1 MLWSKTGMIRAP
13 LAATL
18 AVTAMALVACA
29 SPHGPGDRLATAKPA
44 KAENP
49 TLDPKPRTDLD
60 RYRAAIIEN
69 DGELA
74 LAQHPGGR
82 LSDAQ
87 KTALLSLV
95 QTSSDPA
102 AAYVV
107 RTANGEPAFG
117 DAALTAQAAVE
128 LLRSAGV
135 APSRIQLGRYDAQG
149 TGAPIKISYR
159 AAQAIGPDCRNG
171 WDDLSATGANRVYG
185 HFGCAATSNLA
196 AMIANPR
203 DLQHPA
209 AEDPSD
215 ATRRGVVLGKYR
227 KGEPTSSTKDDQASG
242 AVSTAVK

>member
-1 MLWSKTGMIRAP
+1 MIRAP
-13 LAATL
+13 LPATL
-18 AVTAMALVACA
+18 AVTAMVLGACA
-29 SPHGPGDRLATAKPA
+29 SPHGPGDRLAAAKTA

-49 TLDPKPRTDLD
+49 TFDAKPRTDLD
-60 RYRAAIIEN
+60 RYRSVVTEN

-87 KTALLSLV
+87 KTALLALV
-95 QTSSDPA
+95 QTNSDPG

-117 DAALTAQAAVE
+117 DAVLTAQAAME
-128 LLRSAGV
+128 MLRSAGV
-135 APSRIQLGRYDAQG
+135 MPSRIQLGRYDAQG
-149 TGAPIKISYR
+149 TGAPVKITYR
-159 AAQAIGPDCRNG
+159 AAHAVGPDCRNG
-171 WDDLSATGANRVYG
+171 WDDLSATGSNRVYS
-185 HFGCAATSNLA
+185 HFGCAAASNLA

-209 AEDPSD
+209 AEDASD
-215 ATRRGVVLGKYR
+215 ATRRGVILGKYR
-227 KGEPTSSTKDDQASG
+227 KGETTSSAKDNQASG